1 MSHPSTHEICH
12 HTWLAEACH
21 ILVLLLSILTT
32 WRAVLSEAVCCRSP
46 SELLEAGAVGA
57 AGVSM
62 GRAASHMLD
71 RHGPALQRGASHV
84 MERSKADMSRATSHM
99 ASVLERAASRAMSA
113 SQHFER
119 AASKCLDSLDRSKT
133 GRNSLDLAMDEVLAG
148 MAPKPP
154 THHAPSSPKPSAAT
168 RMSRFQMQAFA
179 QTC

>member
-1 MSHPSTHEICH
+1 MY
-12 HTWLAEACH
+12 ACCTEGH
-21 ILVLLLSILTT
+21 INNKAI
-32 WRAVLSEAVCCRSP
+32 CCRSP
-46 SELLEAGAVGA
+46 SELLEAGAVSA

-71 RHGPALQRGASHV
+71 RHGPAMQKGASHV

-113 SQHFER
+113 SQQFER
-119 AASKCLDSLDRSKT
+119 AASKCLDSLDRSKA

-154 THHAPSSPKPSAAT
+154 TNHGASPAKSSGAN
-168 RMSRFQMQAFA
+168 RMSRFQLQASA